1 MRNLLCTPH
10 PLCLLWS
17 TVFYTREQDLRY
29 LNKVTRRIAWWLCN
43 PDLCPCHRHARH
55 FPPNKSAT
63 FAALPTANHKGW
75 PHRLSHRPCLLPT
88 CEVVSS
94 GSSGVPLQVCE
105 LSQPLCDFGGPP
117 QPTLVARSA
126 EECPDTMTDPTTNR
140 RRYRGPYR
148 RRCSCW
154 RGHYRRC
161 AYARLC
167 SCARRT
173 CP

>member
-17 TVFYTREQDLRY
+17 TVFYTREQCLRY
-29 LNKVTRRIAWWLCN
+29 LNKATTKIAWWPCN
-43 PDLCPCHRHARH
+43 PDLCPCHRHVRH
-55 FPPNKSAT
+55 FPPNKSAS
-63 FAALPTANHKGW
+63 FAALPTANHEGW
-75 PHRLSHRPCLLPT
+75 PIGYLTVLVNCRRVESCPQEVRASRYRCAGFLS
-88 CEVVSS
+88 
-94 GSSGVPLQVCE
+94 
-105 LSQPLCDFGGPP
+105 LCVISVGH

-126 EECPDTMTDPTTNR
+126 KECPDTMTDPTTNR
-140 RRYRGPYR
+140 RRCRGPYH

-161 AYARLC
+161 ACARLC
-167 SCARRT
+167 FRARRT